1 LIDADT
7 SHSAVTN
14 VPSGPNNRT
23 YLSIGEALDSL
34 KAEFPDVTISKIRF
48 LEGQGLVDP
57 ERTPSGYRKF
67 TLVDVERLRW
77 VLRQQQESYIPLKVI
92 RERLADAEAQGVV
105 PRTLPKLPAE
115 TDRMQTFADVTPTN
129 DRTRLAADGLDDF
142 DDLGEDLHDLD
153 LGDTFATDDEAAFDP
168 RRRLPGGIT
177 LEEDSPES
185 LGEFRHP
192 ASRARSA
199 GLRPDMV
206 RASGASGATD
216 PSPRSQQPE
225 RPAPTRPEVPGSN
238 RVPGQDRSVP
248 ATPVAE
254 PRPPITRPDDIRLG
268 SANPMLGPSGGAA
281 FTFAELASAS
291 GLSLDDLRLI
301 EEFGLVVGRQKFDG
315 KYYDD
320 DALLVA
326 KTVVAFRAFGIEPR
340 HLRMYKSAAERE
352 AAFFAQALSPML
364 HRRGD
369 DARSKAADTM
379 NELRRLGEQLRD
391 ATLRNALRDVLDG
404 R

>member
-1 LIDADT
+1 
-7 SHSAVTN
+7 VTN
-14 VPSGPNNRT
+14 DSGASNRT
-23 YLSIGEALDSL
+23 YLSIGEALDLL
-34 KAEFPDVTISKIRF
+34 KIEFPDVTISKIRF
-48 LEGQGLVDP
+48 LEGQGLVEP

-92 RERLADAEAQGVV
+92 RERLAEAESTGDV
-105 PRTLPKLPAE
+105 PRTLP
-115 TDRMQTFADVTPTN
+115 RTPTV
-129 DRTRLAADGLDDF
+129 DRVSAAFSDLSSPASERPRSPAVDGIDDF
-142 DDLGEDLHDLD
+142 DDLGELEDF
-153 LGDTFATDDEAAFDP
+153 GDPADSGDFRERDDESAFDP
-168 RRRLPGGIT
+168 NRRLAGST
-177 LEEDSPES
+177 SLEDDSPES
-185 LGEFRHP
+185 MGEFRHP

-199 GLRPDMV
+199 NLRPEPV
-206 RASGASGATD
+206 RTPTTTPASARVISASSTN
-216 PSPRSQQPE
+216 SSSSVT
-225 RPAPTRPEVPGSN
+225 APPTKSIAAPPG
-238 RVPGQDRSVP
+238 R
-248 ATPVAE
+248 
-254 PRPPITRPDDIRLG
+254 TRPDVVPPDVLPAPASAPVDSTRLG
-268 SANPMLGPSGGAA
+268 SGNPMLGPSGGAA

-301 EEFGLVVGRQKFDG
+301 EEFGLVVGRKKFDG

-391 ATLRNALRDVLDG
+391 AALRNALRDVLDG